1 MLELRQDQQFL
12 SAIPQEETN
21 LSQEL
26 LRNNIASS
34 VIKIYFDTLQMKTKN
49 FHQQQKEKG
58 ERKNQTTTVSEEINK

>member
-1 MLELRQDQQFL
+1 MLELRQDQQLL
-12 SAIPQEETN
+12 SAIAQEEAN

-34 VIKIYFDTLQMKTKN
+34 VIKIYFDTLQMKTNN

-58 ERKNQTTTVSEEINK
+58 ERKNQTATVSEEINK